1 MCKPEQGYYVGQNQT
16 NLYTLT
22 KEQYQELYKEVLL
35 FAQIG
40 GVTNDVDKIWEMCG
54 EEFIREFI
62 PAIEAEDK
70 IKVIDGICDSF
81 VVFTQLHHYFMSK
94 PSWEQPQPDC
104 GAITAYT
111 YRVDSVVVESA
122 IKTKYERL
130 VPFIMEYVVGYGEY
144 LAQDYNFN
152 LYKAIKE
159 VNRSNMTKFPSFKS
173 IVARYLHRDARE
185 LAAKDCER
193 MSNGKY
199 KDVVATT
206 AYYSETETD
215 NDFHGKEVVVFR
227 ENSGNGKIVKHLD
240 FYQEPNFDHC
250 WL

>member
-159 VNRSNMTKFPSFKS
+159 VNRSNMTKFPHFSVVSEYLEDTNLTTEQLLAQMSQGKNKD
-173 IVARYLHRDARE
+173 IVI
-185 LAAKDCER
+185 
-193 MSNGKY
+193 
-199 KDVVATT
+199 
-206 AYYSETETD
+206 TD
-215 NDFHGKEVVVFR
+215 SPHGRNLIVFR
-227 ENSGNGKIVKHLD
+227 ANSGKGKIVKWPL
-240 FYQEPNFDHC
+240 FQEPNFDHC